1 MSDQVQGNKL
11 AREKR
16 IWITLAICIAT
27 ILIATFFSSWIQTAG
42 FTYTV
47 EDIRNGTNKGTKT
60 QHQYFQLGN
69 YTSILEPEKSYR
81 EYQRRDEIRIVNEI
95 QKNPRR
101 R

>member
-1 MSDQVQGNKL
+1 MNH
-11 AREKR
+11 
-16 IWITLAICIAT
+16 I
-27 ILIATFFSSWIQTAG
+27 ILK
-42 FTYTV
+42 
-47 EDIRNGTNKGTKT
+47 TNKGTKT